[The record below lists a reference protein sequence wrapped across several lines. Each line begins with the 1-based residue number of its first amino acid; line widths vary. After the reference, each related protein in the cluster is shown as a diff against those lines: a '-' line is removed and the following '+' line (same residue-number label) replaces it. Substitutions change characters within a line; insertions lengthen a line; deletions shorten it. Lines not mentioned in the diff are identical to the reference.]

1 MSIFDRVAALFKPQ
15 KSNQHSKYDAVA
27 SSRDQLTLGDAQ
39 LKQQAAVQKMRRGVA
54 DVSVSRQRLDLQA
67 EDLQK
72 AMDALAAQAEKS
84 QSAGDGA
91 GAQTALARHHIM
103 GGQLADL
110 LNQRDALAEQET
122 MLIAALTQLQARVA
136 GFNVTAETLKAAHT
150 AATADQAI
158 AKALADF
165 EEIRRM
171 PGTD

>member
-1 MSIFDRVAALFKPQ
+1 MSFFDRVAAVFRQQ
-15 KSNQHSKYDAVA
+15 KFMQHNKYDAAA
-27 SSRDQLTLGDAQ
+27 SSRDQLTLGGAQ

-67 EDLQK
+67 EDLQR
-72 AMDALAAQAEKS
+72 AMDALAAHADKS
-84 QSAGDGA
+84 QSEGDGA
-91 GAQTALARHHIM
+91 AAQTALARHHIM

-110 LNQRDALAEQET
+110 LNQRDALADQEI

-150 AATADQAI
+150 AATADQVI
-158 AKALADF
+158 AKALADS
-165 EEIRRM
+165 EEILRM

>member
-1 MSIFDRVAALFKPQ
+1 MSLFAWLTSVFRPQ
-15 KSNQHSKYDAVA
+15 KPYQYNKYDAV
-27 SSRDQLTLGDAQ
+27 SSSGGQLTLGDAQ

-54 DVSVSRQRLDLQA
+54 DVSVSRQRLDLQVD
-67 EDLQK
+67 DLRR
-72 AMDALAAQAEKS
+72 AMDALAAQTETA

-91 GAQTALARHHIM
+91 GAQTTLGRHHIM
-103 GGQLADL
+103 GEQMADL
-110 LNQRDALAEQET
+110 CSQRNALAEQET
-122 MLIAALTQLQARVA
+122 MLIAALTQLQARVS

-150 AATADQAI
+150 AATADQVI